1 MTLINNVEFLLG
13 CDPEVFVKNE
23 KGEFVSAHGMIPGT
37 KDEPLKVRN
46 GMVQVDGMALE
57 FGIDPAAN
65 KRDFVYRINDVL
77 SQLRE
82 MLPQGHSLCIS
93 SIAKFSPEVMAAQPE
108 EALELGCDPDYNA
121 YTLDKNPRPKLP
133 DPNIRS
139 AGGHVH
145 IGWGVG
151 LPTREPKHIEACAA
165 LAAEMDYYMGAA
177 SLAWDKDALR
187 RSIYGAAGAFRPKP
201 YGMEYRSGS
210 NQWLKSD
217 ELIGFVYDT
226 TIQAITSLMDK
237 DLRKGSKNQTFF
249 KGSINLPAK
258 EIINSNWSYLGEA
271 IFQNLKAN
279 YVQQ

>member
-1 MTLINNVEFLLG
+1 
-13 CDPEVFVKNE
+13 
-23 KGEFVSAHGMIPGT
+23 
-37 KDEPLKVRN
+37 
-46 GMVQVDGMALE
+46 MVQVDGMALE
-57 FGIDPAAN
+57 FGIDPARN
-65 KRDFVYRINDVL
+65 KTEFVYRINDVL

-82 MLPQGHSLCIS
+82 MLPEGHSLSVS

-121 YTLDKNPRPKLP
+121 YTFDKNPRPVLP

-145 IGWGVG
+145 IGWGANFPV
-151 LPTREPKHIEACAA
+151 RDQRHIEACAA
-165 LAAEMDYYMGAA
+165 IAAEMDYYMGAA

-217 ELIGFVYDT
+217 ELIGFVFNT
-226 TIQAITSLMDK
+226 TIRAIQSVMDNNS
-237 DLRKGSKNQTFF
+237 RKGANNQEFF
-249 KGSINLPAK
+249 KGSVALPAK
-258 EIINSNWSYLGEA
+258 EIINSNWSYIGEA
-271 IFQNLKAN
+271 IFNKLKVE
-279 YVQQ
+279 YV